1 MTAEPMDGAI
11 DAKAAEARAGF
22 KVGGAYAWYVLA
34 VATIICA
41 FSLFDRQVLSIVAGP
56 VQAALHL
63 SNTDLG
69 TVFGAVFA
77 IFYALFGIPL
87 GKLADGW
94 NRSILLGLAI
104 AGWSI
109 STMVGG
115 LATSFAVFALARSGV
130 AVGEALAN
138 PAAYS
143 LLSDW
148 FPKKQRAT
156 AISIYSA
163 GIAFGLG
170 GSFWVGGKLQDL
182 WRAMYPS
189 GVGAFGLQAWQ
200 AVFLGI
206 GAPGLLIA
214 LWAVTLREPPRGLSE
229 GVIQPDAKHPVKAA
243 VGELFA
249 VLPLT
254 CQLRLLRLGAKP
266 REVALSLGA
275 LVLIVLAVI
284 GMTRFTEGLVKGPL
298 VPLLHIGS
306 LGVTSHGLEWATIG
320 LGLAVILGWVQ
331 SLKQADKPTYKL
343 LWGNP
348 QMIAM
353 TVASALYMTQTYGLT
368 TFSAKY
374 AIIHFHASPGEV
386 GAKLGLVT
394 GGVGLVAT
402 LFGGWLADFALKFS
416 RRGRLY
422 VSFAAMVLV
431 MPMAYLTFAA
441 TGLDQFFQRYTLL
454 SFATVMWLPGVAAT
468 GQDLVMPRMRGAAA
482 ATYNLATSMF
492 GLGLGPFL
500 VGLMAD
506 KTGSISQGILNVY
519 WLSPLVWIA
528 MLILIKGLPKAED
541 TRLERAR
548 AAGEPV

>member
-1 MTAEPMDGAI
+1 MTAEPMDT
-11 DAKAAEARAGF
+11 AAPAAAPAEHARF
-22 KVGGAYAWYVLA
+22 KVGGGYAWYVLT

-69 TVFGAVFA
+69 VVFGAVFS
-77 IFYALFGIPL
+77 IFYAIFGIPL

-94 NRSILLGLAI
+94 NRSLLLAIAI

-115 LATSFAVFALARSGV
+115 LATSVVVFALARSGV

-138 PAAYS
+138 PSAYS

-170 GSFWVGGKLQDL
+170 GSFWVGGKLQDAWHAL
-182 WRAMYPS
+182 YPS
-189 GVGAFGLQAWQ
+189 GVGAFGLHDWQ

-206 GAPGLLIA
+206 GAPGLLVA
-214 LWAVTLREPPRGLSE
+214 LWAATLKEPPRGLSE
-229 GVIQPDAKHPVKAA
+229 GVIQPNVPHPVKAA
-243 VGELFA
+243 FGELFA

-254 CQLRLLRLGAKP
+254 CQWRLWKLGAKP
-266 REVALSLGA
+266 KQVGLSLAA
-275 LVLIVLAVI
+275 LVVIGLAVI
-284 GMTRFTEGLVKGPL
+284 GMTRFTQGLVSMPPAPL
-298 VPLLHIGS
+298 FHLGS
-306 LGVTSHGLEWATIG
+306 MPVTSHGLEWATIG

-331 SLKQADKPTYKL
+331 SLKQADRPTYSL

-374 AIIHFHASPGEV
+374 AITHFHASPGEV
-386 GAKLGLVT
+386 GAKLGYVT

-416 RRGRLY
+416 PRGRLY
-422 VSFAAMVLV
+422 VSFGAMIAV
-431 MPMAYLTFAA
+431 MPLAHWTFAA
-441 TGLDQFFQRYTLL
+441 TNIDQFFWTYTLL

-500 VGLMAD
+500 VGLISD
-506 KTGSISQGILNVY
+506 KTGSISQGILSVY

-528 MLILIKGLPKAED
+528 MFILVKGLPKAEA

>member
-1 MTAEPMDGAI
+1 MDSAAATAPS
-11 DAKAAEARAGF
+11 AEQQTGF
-22 KVGGAYAWYVLA
+22 KVGGAYAWYVLT
-34 VATIICA
+34 VATVICA

-77 IFYALFGIPL
+77 IFYAIFGIPL

-94 NRSILLGLAI
+94 NRSWLLALAI
-104 AGWSI
+104 AGWSL
-109 STMVGG
+109 STMIGG
-115 LATSFAVFALARSGV
+115 LATGFVVFALARSGV

-138 PAAYS
+138 PSAYS

-156 AISIYSA
+156 AIAIYSA

-170 GSFWVGGKLQDL
+170 GSFWVGGKLQDA
-182 WRAMYPS
+182 WHAMYPS
-189 GVGAFGLQAWQ
+189 GVGAFGLHDWQ

-206 GAPGLLIA
+206 GAPGLLVA
-214 LWAVTLREPPRGLSE
+214 LWAATLKEPPRGLSD
-229 GVIQPDAKHPVKAA
+229 GVIQPNAPHPVRAA
-243 VGELFA
+243 FGQLIA

-254 CQLRLLRLGAKP
+254 CQWRLWRLGARP
-266 REVALSLGA
+266 REVGLSLAA
-275 LVLIVLAVI
+275 LVVIVLGVI
-284 GMTRFTEGLVKGPL
+284 GMTRLTEGFAAQPLPPLFRLGPL
-298 VPLLHIGS
+298 P
-306 LGVTSHGLEWATIG
+306 VTSHGLEWATIG

-331 SLKQADKPTYKL
+331 SLKQADRPTYRL

-374 AIIHFHASPGEV
+374 AITHFHASPGEV
-386 GAKLGLVT
+386 GAKLGIVT

-416 RRGRLY
+416 PRGRLY
-422 VSFAAMVLV
+422 VSFGAMIAV

-441 TGLDQFFQRYTLL
+441 TSLDQFFWTYTLL
-454 SFATVMWLPGVAAT
+454 SFSTVMWLPGVAAT

-500 VGLMAD
+500 VGLVAD
-506 KTGSISQGILNVY
+506 KTGSLSQGILTVY

-528 MLILIKGLPKAED
+528 MFILVKGLPKAEA

>member
-1 MTAEPMDGAI
+1 MTAEPMDT
-11 DAKAAEARAGF
+11 AAPAAPAADQTRF

-34 VATIICA
+34 VATVICA
-41 FSLFDRQVLSIVAGP
+41 FSLFDRQVLSIVAQP

-77 IFYALFGIPL
+77 IFYAIFGIPL

-94 NRSILLGLAI
+94 NRSLLLGLAI

-115 LATSFAVFALARSGV
+115 LATSFVVFALARSGV

-138 PAAYS
+138 PSAYS

-156 AISIYSA
+156 AIAIYSA

-170 GSFWVGGKLQDL
+170 GSFWVGGKLQDIWHTL
-182 WRAMYPS
+182 YPS
-189 GVGAFGLQAWQ
+189 GVGAFGLHDWQ

-206 GAPGLLIA
+206 GAPGLLVA
-214 LWAVTLREPPRGLSE
+214 LWAFTLKEPPRGLSE
-229 GVIQPDAKHPVKAA
+229 GVIQPDAPHPVKAA
-243 VGELFA
+243 FGELFA

-254 CQLRLLRLGAKP
+254 CQVRLWRLGAKP
-266 REVALSLGA
+266 KEIGLSLAA
-275 LVLIVLAVI
+275 LLVIVLGVI
-284 GMTRFTEGLVKGPL
+284 GMTRFTESLVAGPL
-298 VPLLHIGS
+298 APLFHIGS
-306 LGVTSHGLEWATIG
+306 LPVTAHGLEWATIG
-320 LGLAVILGWVQ
+320 LGLAVVLGWVQ
-331 SLKQADKPTYKL
+331 SLKQADRPTYAL

-374 AIIHFHASPGEV
+374 AITYFHASPGEV

-402 LFGGWLADFALKFS
+402 LFGGWLADFALRFS
-416 RRGRLY
+416 PRGRLY
-422 VSFAAMVLV
+422 VSFGAMIAV
-431 MPMAYLTFAA
+431 MPLAYWTFAA
-441 TGLDQFFQRYTLL
+441 TNIDQFFWTYTLL

-468 GQDLVMPRMRGAAA
+468 GQDLMMPRMRGAAA

-500 VGLMAD
+500 VGLISD
-506 KTGSISQGILNVY
+506 KTGSISQGILDVY

-528 MLILIKGLPKAED
+528 MFILVKGLPKAEA

>member
-1 MTAEPMDGAI
+1 MTVEPI
-11 DAKAAEARAGF
+11 DSAPEAKPAADVSRF
-22 KVGGAYAWYVLA
+22 KVGGGYAWYVLA
-34 VATIICA
+34 VATVICA

-94 NRSILLGLAI
+94 NRSKLLAIAI

-109 STMVGG
+109 ATMVGG
-115 LATSFAVFALARSGV
+115 LATSFVVFALARSGV

-148 FPKKQRAT
+148 FPKKKRAT
-156 AISIYSA
+156 AIAIYSA

-170 GSFWVGGKLQDL
+170 GSFWVGGKLQDIWHAL
-182 WRAMYPS
+182 YPS
-189 GVGAFGLQAWQ
+189 GVGAFGLHDWQ

-206 GAPGLLIA
+206 GAPGLLVA
-214 LWAVTLREPPRGLSE
+214 LWALTLREPPRGLSD
-229 GVIQPDAKHPVKAA
+229 GVLQPDAQHPIKAA

-254 CQLRLLRLGAKP
+254 CQWRLWKLGAKP
-266 REVALSLGA
+266 REVGLSLGA

-284 GMTRFTEGLVKGPL
+284 GMTHFTQGLIKGPL
-298 VPLLHIGS
+298 PPLFHIGA

-320 LGLAVILGWVQ
+320 LGVAVILGWVQ
-331 SLKQADKPTYKL
+331 SLKQADRPTYKL

-348 QMIAM
+348 QMISM

-374 AIIHFHASPGEV
+374 AITHFHASPGEV

-402 LFGGWLADFALKFS
+402 LFGGWLADFALKYS

-422 VSFAAMVLV
+422 VSFGAMIAV
-431 MPMAYLTFAA
+431 MPMAYITFAA
-441 TGLDQFFQRYTLL
+441 TSLDQFFWTYTLL
-454 SFATVMWLPGVAAT
+454 SFSTVMWLPGVAAT

-500 VGLMAD
+500 VGLVAD
-506 KTGSISQGILNVY
+506 KTGSISQGILTVY
-519 WLSPLVWIA
+519 WLSPLVWLA
-528 MLILIKGLPKAED
+528 MFILVKGLPKAED

>member
-1 MTAEPMDGAI
+1 MTAEPMDGAAPATAPA
-11 DAKAAEARAGF
+11 DQSRF
-22 KVGGAYAWYVLA
+22 KVGGAYAWYVLT
-34 VATIICA
+34 VATVICA

-69 TVFGAVFA
+69 VVFGAVFA
-77 IFYALFGIPL
+77 IFYAIFGIPL

-104 AGWSI
+104 AGWSL
-109 STMVGG
+109 STMIGG
-115 LATSFAVFALARSGV
+115 LATSVAVFAMARSGV

-138 PAAYS
+138 PSAYS

-156 AISIYSA
+156 AIAIYSA

-170 GSFWVGGKLQDL
+170 GSFWVGGKLQDA
-182 WRAMYPS
+182 WHAMYPS
-189 GVGAFGLQAWQ
+189 GVGAFGLHDWQ

-214 LWAVTLREPPRGLSE
+214 LWAVTLKEPPRGLSE
-229 GVIQPDAKHPVKAA
+229 GVIQPNAPHPVRAA
-243 VGELFA
+243 FGELFA

-254 CQLRLLRLGAKP
+254 CQWRLWRLGAKP
-266 REVALSLGA
+266 KDIGLSLAA
-275 LVLIVLAVI
+275 LVLILLAVI
-284 GMTRFTEGLVKGPL
+284 GLTRFTEGLVSTPPA
-298 VPLLHIGS
+298 PLLRLGS
-306 LGVTSHGLEWATIG
+306 LPVTSHGLEWATIG

-331 SLKQADKPTYKL
+331 SLKQADRPTYAL

-374 AIIHFHASPGEV
+374 AITHFHASPGEV
-386 GAKLGLVT
+386 GAKLGIVT

-402 LFGGWLADFALKFS
+402 LFGGWLADFALRFS
-416 RRGRLY
+416 PRGRLY
-422 VSFAAMVLV
+422 VSFGAMIAV
-431 MPMAYLTFAA
+431 MPLAYWTFAA
-441 TGLDQFFQRYTLL
+441 TNIDQFFWTYTLL
-454 SFATVMWLPGVAAT
+454 SFATVMWLPGIAAT
-468 GQDLVMPRMRGAAA
+468 GQDLMMPRMRGAAA
-482 ATYNLATSMF
+482 ATYNLAASMF

-500 VGLMAD
+500 VGLISD
-506 KTGSISQGILNVY
+506 KTGSISQGILTVY

-528 MLILIKGLPKAED
+528 MFILVKGLPKAEA
-541 TRLERAR
+541 TRLDRAR

>member
-1 MTAEPMDGAI
+1 MTAEPMDAATP
-11 DAKAAEARAGF
+11 AKPVAAHAGF

-34 VATIICA
+34 VATVICA
-41 FSLFDRQVLSIVAGP
+41 FSLFDRQVLSIVAVP
-56 VQAALHL
+56 LQADLHL

-94 NRSILLGLAI
+94 NRSWLLAIAI
-104 AGWSI
+104 AGWSL
-109 STMVGG
+109 STMLGG
-115 LATSFAVFALARSGV
+115 LATGFVVLALARSGV

-138 PAAYS
+138 PSAYS

-156 AISIYSA
+156 AIAIYSA

-170 GSFWVGGKLQDL
+170 GSFWVGGKLLDA
-182 WRAMYPS
+182 WRGRYPT
-189 GVGAFGLQAWQ
+189 GVGPFGLHDWQ

-214 LWAVTLREPPRGLSE
+214 LWAATLREPPRGLSD
-229 GVIQPDAKHPVKAA
+229 GVIQPNAPHPVKAA

-254 CQLRLLRLGAKP
+254 CQWRLWRMGAKP
-266 REVALSLGA
+266 REIGLSLTA
-275 LVLIVLAVI
+275 LLLIVLAVI
-284 GMTRFTEGLVKGPL
+284 GMTHLSEGFAAKPPPPL
-298 VPLLHIGS
+298 FR
-306 LGVTSHGLEWATIG
+306 LGALPVTSHGLEWATIG
-320 LGLAVILGWVQ
+320 LGVAVILGWVQ
-331 SLKQADKPTYKL
+331 SLKQADRPTYKL
-343 LWGNP
+343 LWANP

-368 TFSAKY
+368 TWSAKY
-374 AIIHFHASPGEV
+374 AITHFHASPGEV

-402 LFGGWLADFALKFS
+402 LFGGWLADFALRFS
-416 RRGRLY
+416 PRGRLY
-422 VSFAAMVLV
+422 VSFGAMIAVV
-431 MPMAYLTFAA
+431 PMAYLTFAA
-441 TGLDQFFQRYTLL
+441 TSLDQFLWSYTLL
-454 SFATVMWLPGVAAT
+454 SFSTVMWLPGVAAT
-468 GQDLVMPRMRGAAA
+468 GQELVMPRMRGAAA
-482 ATYNLATSMF
+482 ASYNLATGMF

-500 VGLMAD
+500 VGLISD
-506 KTGSISQGILNVY
+506 KTGSLSTGILSIY

-528 MLILIKGLPKAED
+528 MFILVRGLPKAEA
-541 TRLERAR
+541 TRLDRAR
-548 AAGEPV
+548 AAGEAV

>member
-1 MTAEPMDGAI
+1 MTAEPI
-11 DAKAAEARAGF
+11 DRPLEAKPAASLAGF
-22 KVGGAYAWYVLA
+22 KVGGGYAWYVLA
-34 VATIICA
+34 VATVICA

-94 NRSILLGLAI
+94 NRSWLLAIAI
-104 AGWSI
+104 AGWSV
-109 STMVGG
+109 STMLGG

-130 AVGEALAN
+130 AEGEALAN

-148 FPKKQRAT
+148 FPKQKRAT
-156 AISIYSA
+156 AIAIYSA

-170 GSFWVGGKLQDL
+170 GSFWVGGKLQDA
-182 WRAMYPS
+182 WRALYPS
-189 GVGAFGLQAWQ
+189 GVGAFGLHDWQ

-214 LWAVTLREPPRGLSE
+214 LWAATLKEPPRGLSD
-229 GVIQPDAKHPVKAA
+229 GVLQPDAPHPVKAA

-254 CQLRLLRLGAKP
+254 CQWRLWRLGARP
-266 REVALSLGA
+266 RDVGLSLGA
-275 LVLIVLAVI
+275 LMLIVLAVI
-284 GMTRFTEGLVKGPL
+284 AMTRFTEGLVKGPL
-298 VPLLHIGS
+298 PPLFH
-306 LGVTSHGLEWATIG
+306 LGAMPVNSHGLEWATIG
-320 LGLAVILGWVQ
+320 LGVAVILGWVQ
-331 SLKQADKPTYKL
+331 SLKQADRPTYKL

-348 QMIAM
+348 QMISM

-374 AIIHFHASPGEV
+374 AITHFHASPGEV

-422 VSFAAMVLV
+422 VSFAAMILV

-441 TGLDQFFQRYTLL
+441 TSLDQFFWTYTLL

-500 VGLMAD
+500 VGLVAD
-506 KTGSISQGILNVY
+506 RTGSISKGILTVY
-519 WLSPLVWIA
+519 WLSPLVWAA
-528 MLILIKGLPKAED
+528 MFILVKGLPRAED

>member
-1 MTAEPMDGAI
+1 MTAEPMDT
-11 DAKAAEARAGF
+11 AAPAAAAADPTRF
-22 KVGGAYAWYVLA
+22 KVGGAYAWYVLT
-34 VATIICA
+34 VATVICA
-41 FSLFDRQVLSIVAGP
+41 FSLFDRQVLSIVAEP

-77 IFYALFGIPL
+77 IFYAIFGIPL

-94 NRSILLGLAI
+94 NRSLLLGIAI

-109 STMVGG
+109 STMAGG
-115 LATSFAVFALARSGV
+115 LATGFVVFALARSGV

-138 PAAYS
+138 PSAYS

-156 AISIYSA
+156 AIAIYSA

-170 GSFWVGGKLQDL
+170 GSFWVGGKLQDA
-182 WRAMYPS
+182 WHAMYPS
-189 GVGAFGLQAWQ
+189 GVGAFGLHDWQ

-206 GAPGLLIA
+206 GAPGLLVA
-214 LWAVTLREPPRGLSE
+214 LWAVTLKEPPRGLSE
-229 GVIQPDAKHPVKAA
+229 GVIQPNVPHPVKAA
-243 VGELFA
+243 FGELFA

-254 CQLRLLRLGAKP
+254 CQWRLWRLGAKP
-266 REVALSLGA
+266 KEVGLSLAA
-275 LVLIVLAVI
+275 LVVIVLGVI
-284 GMTRFTEGLVKGPL
+284 GMTRLTEGFAAAPL
-298 VPLLHIGS
+298 PPLFHVGAMP
-306 LGVTSHGLEWATIG
+306 VTSHGLEWATIG

-331 SLKQADKPTYKL
+331 SLKQADRPTYKL

-348 QMIAM
+348 QMISM

-374 AIIHFHASPGEV
+374 AITHFHASPGEV

-416 RRGRLY
+416 PRGRLY
-422 VSFAAMVLV
+422 VSFGAMVAV

-441 TGLDQFFQRYTLL
+441 ASLDQFFWTYTLL
-454 SFATVMWLPGVAAT
+454 SFSTVMWLPGVAAT

-500 VGLMAD
+500 VGLIAD
-506 KTGSISQGILNVY
+506 KTGSISQGILTVY

-528 MLILIKGLPKAED
+528 MFILVKGLPKAEA

>member
-1 MTAEPMDGAI
+1 MTAEPMDT
-11 DAKAAEARAGF
+11 AAPAAAAADTARF
-22 KVGGAYAWYVLA
+22 KVGGAYAWYVLT
-34 VATIICA
+34 VATVICA
-41 FSLFDRQVLSIVAGP
+41 FSLFDRQVLSIVAEP

-77 IFYALFGIPL
+77 IFYAIFGIPL

-94 NRSILLGLAI
+94 NRSLLLGIAI

-109 STMVGG
+109 STMAGG
-115 LATSFAVFALARSGV
+115 LATGFVVFALARSGV

-138 PAAYS
+138 PSAYS

-156 AISIYSA
+156 AIAIYSA

-170 GSFWVGGKLQDL
+170 GSFWVGGKLQDV
-182 WRAMYPS
+182 WHAMYPS
-189 GVGAFGLQAWQ
+189 GVGAFGLHDWQ

-206 GAPGLLIA
+206 GAPGLLVA
-214 LWAVTLREPPRGLSE
+214 LWAMTLKEPPRGLSE
-229 GVIQPDAKHPVKAA
+229 GVIQPNVPHPVKAA
-243 VGELFA
+243 FGELFA

-254 CQLRLLRLGAKP
+254 CQWRLWRLGAKP
-266 REVALSLGA
+266 KEVGLSLAA
-275 LVLIVLAVI
+275 LVVIVLGVI
-284 GMTRFTEGLVKGPL
+284 GMTRLTEGFAAAPL
-298 VPLLHIGS
+298 PPLFHVGAMP
-306 LGVTSHGLEWATIG
+306 VTSHGLEWATIG

-331 SLKQADKPTYKL
+331 SLRQADRPTFKL

-348 QMIAM
+348 QMISM

-374 AIIHFHASPGEV
+374 AITHFHASPGEV

-416 RRGRLY
+416 PRGRVY
-422 VSFAAMVLV
+422 VSFGAMIAV

-441 TGLDQFFQRYTLL
+441 TNLDQFFWTYTLL
-454 SFATVMWLPGVAAT
+454 SFSTVMWLPGVAAT

-500 VGLMAD
+500 VGLVAD
-506 KTGSISQGILNVY
+506 KTGSLSQGILTVY

-528 MLILIKGLPKAED
+528 MFILVKGLPRAEA

>member
-1 MTAEPMDGAI
+1 MDGA
-11 DAKAAEARAGF
+11 APAAPTAEQHARF

-77 IFYALFGIPL
+77 IFYAIFGIPL

-94 NRSILLGLAI
+94 NRSLLLGIAI
-104 AGWSI
+104 AGWSL

-115 LATSFAVFALARSGV
+115 LATSFVVFAMARSGV

-138 PAAYS
+138 PSAYS

-148 FPKKQRAT
+148 FPRKQRAT
-156 AISIYSA
+156 AIAIYSA

-170 GSFWVGGKLQDL
+170 GSFWVGGKLQDIWHAL
-182 WRAMYPS
+182 YPT

-214 LWAVTLREPPRGLSE
+214 LWAVTLKEPPRGLSE
-229 GVIQPDAKHPVKAA
+229 GVIQPNAPHPVKAA
-243 VGELFA
+243 FGELFA

-254 CQLRLLRLGAKP
+254 CQWRLWKLGAKP
-266 REVALSLGA
+266 RELGLSLAA
-275 LVLIVLAVI
+275 LVVIVLAVI
-284 GMTRFTEGLVKGPL
+284 GMTRFTEGLVSTPPA
-298 VPLLHIGS
+298 PLLHIGS
-306 LGVTSHGLEWATIG
+306 MPVTSHGLEWATIG

-331 SLKQADKPTYKL
+331 SLKQADRPTYAL

-374 AIIHFHASPGEV
+374 AITHFHATPGEV
-386 GAKLGLVT
+386 GAKLGFVT

-402 LFGGWLADFALKFS
+402 LFGGWLADFALRFS
-416 RRGRLY
+416 PRGRLY
-422 VSFAAMVLV
+422 VSFGAMIAV
-431 MPMAYLTFAA
+431 MPLAYWTFAA
-441 TGLDQFFQRYTLL
+441 TNIDQFFWTYTLL

-500 VGLMAD
+500 VGLISD

-528 MLILIKGLPKAED
+528 MFVLVKGLPKAEA
-541 TRLERAR
+541 TRLDRAR
-548 AAGEPV
+548 AAGEPI

>member
-11 DAKAAEARAGF
+11 QPIKEHAGF
-22 KVGGAYAWYVLA
+22 KVGGAYAWYVVA
-34 VATIICA
+34 VATVICA
-41 FSLFDRQVLSIVAGP
+41 FSLFDRQVLSIVAP
-56 VQAALHL
+56 AVQADLHL
-63 SNTDLG
+63 SNTDVGVL
-69 TVFGAVFA
+69 FGAVFA
-77 IFYALFGIPL
+77 IFYAIFGIPL

-94 NRSILLGLAI
+94 NRSWLLAIAI

-115 LATSFAVFALARSGV
+115 LATGFVVFAMARSGV

-138 PAAYS
+138 PSAYS

-170 GSFWVGGKLQDL
+170 GSFWVGGKLLDA
-182 WRAMYPS
+182 WHARYPT
-189 GVGAFGLQAWQ
+189 GAGAFGLHDWQ

-206 GAPGLLIA
+206 GAPGLLVA
-214 LWAVTLREPPRGLSE
+214 LWAATLKEPPRGLSD
-229 GVIQPDAKHPVKAA
+229 GVIQPNAPHPVKAA
-243 VGELFA
+243 FGELFA

-254 CQLRLLRLGAKP
+254 CQWRLWRLGAKP
-266 REVALSLGA
+266 REIGLSLAA
-275 LVLIVLAVI
+275 LVVIVLAVI
-284 GMTRFTEGLVKGPL
+284 GMTTFTQGLISAPL
-298 VPLLHIGS
+298 PALFHLGS
-306 LGVTSHGLEWATIG
+306 IAVTSHGLEWATIG
-320 LGLAVILGWVQ
+320 LGGAVILGWVQ
-331 SLKQADKPTYKL
+331 SLKQADRPTYAL
-343 LWGNP
+343 LWANP
-348 QMIAM
+348 QMISM

-374 AIIHFHASPGEV
+374 AITHFHASPGVV

-402 LFGGWLADFALKFS
+402 LFGGWLADFALRFS
-416 RRGRLY
+416 PRGRLY
-422 VSFAAMVLV
+422 VSFGAMIAV

-441 TGLDQFFQRYTLL
+441 TNIDQFFWSYCLL

-468 GQDLVMPRMRGAAA
+468 GQELVMPRMRGAAA

-500 VGLMAD
+500 VGLISD
-506 KTGSISQGILNVY
+506 KTGSISQGILSVY

-528 MLILIKGLPKAED
+528 MFILVKGLPRAEA

>member
-11 DAKAAEARAGF
+11 DAETARRTAGF
-22 KVGGAYAWYVLA
+22 KVGGAYAWYVLG
-34 VATIICA
+34 VATVICA

-69 TVFGAVFA
+69 VVFGAVFS
-77 IFYALFGIPL
+77 IFYAIFGIPL

-94 NRSILLGLAI
+94 NRSLLLAIAI

-109 STMVGG
+109 STIAGG

-148 FPKKQRAT
+148 FPKSKRAT
-156 AISIYSA
+156 AIAIYSA

-170 GSFWVGGKLQDL
+170 GSFWVGGKLQDIWHNL
-182 WRAMYPS
+182 YPS

-214 LWAVTLREPPRGLSE
+214 LWAATLKEPPRGLSD
-229 GVIQPDAKHPVKAA
+229 GVIQPDAPHPVKAA

-254 CQLRLLRLGAKP
+254 CQWRLWRLGAKP
-266 REVALSLGA
+266 REVGLSLAG

-306 LGVTSHGLEWATIG
+306 LGITSHGLEWATIG
-320 LGLAVILGWVQ
+320 LGVAVILGWVQ
-331 SLKQADKPTYKL
+331 SLKQADRPTYRL

-348 QMIAM
+348 QMISM

-374 AIIHFHASPGEV
+374 AITHFHASPGVV

-402 LFGGWLADFALKFS
+402 LFGGWLADFALKYS

-422 VSFAAMVLV
+422 VSFAAMILV

-441 TGLDQFFQRYTLL
+441 TSLDDFLMRYTLL

-500 VGLMAD
+500 VGLVAD
-506 KTGSISQGILNVY
+506 KTGSISQGILTVY

-528 MLILIKGLPKAED
+528 MFILVKGLPKAED

>member
-1 MTAEPMDGAI
+1 MTAEPMDGA
-11 DAKAAEARAGF
+11 APTAPAADHTRF

-77 IFYALFGIPL
+77 IFYAIFGIPL

-94 NRSILLGLAI
+94 NRSLLLGIAI

-115 LATSFAVFALARSGV
+115 LATSFVVFALARSGV

-138 PAAYS
+138 PSAYS

-148 FPKKQRAT
+148 FPRKQRAT

-182 WRAMYPS
+182 WHALYPT
-189 GVGAFGLQAWQ
+189 GVGAFGLHAWQ

-214 LWAVTLREPPRGLSE
+214 LWAATLKEPPRGLSE
-229 GVIQPDAKHPVKAA
+229 GVIQPDAPHPVKAA
-243 VGELFA
+243 FGELFA
-249 VLPLT
+249 VLPIT
-254 CQLRLLRLGAKP
+254 CQLRLWKLGAKP
-266 REVALSLGA
+266 REVGLSLAA
-275 LVLIVLAVI
+275 LLLIVFAVI
-284 GMTRFTEGLVKGPL
+284 GMTRFTEGLVSTPPAPL
-298 VPLLHIGS
+298 FHLGS
-306 LGVTSHGLEWATIG
+306 MPVTSHGLEWATIG

-331 SLKQADKPTYKL
+331 SLKQADRPTYSL

-374 AIIHFHASPGEV
+374 AITHFHASPGEV
-386 GAKLGLVT
+386 GAKLGYVT
-394 GGVGLVAT
+394 GGVGLIAT

-416 RRGRLY
+416 PRGRLY
-422 VSFAAMVLV
+422 VSFGAMIAV
-431 MPMAYLTFAA
+431 MPLAYWTFAA
-441 TGLDQFFQRYTLL
+441 ANIDRFFWTYTLL

-500 VGLMAD
+500 VGLISD
-506 KTGSISQGILNVY
+506 KTGSISQGILTVY

-528 MLILIKGLPKAED
+528 MFILVKGLPRAEA
-541 TRLERAR
+541 TRLDRAR

>member
-1 MTAEPMDGAI
+1 MTAEPMDGA
-11 DAKAAEARAGF
+11 APAAPVAQHARF

-34 VATIICA
+34 VATVICA
-41 FSLFDRQVLSIVAGP
+41 FSLFDRQVLSIVAAP

-69 TVFGAVFA
+69 VVFGAVFS
-77 IFYALFGIPL
+77 IFYAIFGIPL

-94 NRSILLGLAI
+94 NRSLLLAIAI
-104 AGWSI
+104 AGWSL

-115 LATSFAVFALARSGV
+115 LATSFVVFALARSGV

-138 PAAYS
+138 PSAYS

-156 AISIYSA
+156 AIAIYSG

-182 WRAMYPS
+182 WHALYPS
-189 GVGAFGLQAWQ
+189 GVGAFGLHDWQ

-214 LWAVTLREPPRGLSE
+214 LWAATLKEPPRGLSD
-229 GVIQPDAKHPVKAA
+229 GVIQPDAPHPVKAA

-254 CQLRLLRLGAKP
+254 CQWRLWRLGARPK
-266 REVALSLGA
+266 EVGLSLAG

-284 GMTRFTEGLVKGPL
+284 GMTRFTESVANGPL
-298 VPLLHIGS
+298 PPLFHLGP

-331 SLKQADKPTYKL
+331 NLKRADRPTYKL
-343 LWGNP
+343 LWANP

-368 TFSAKY
+368 SFSAKY
-374 AIIHFHASPGEV
+374 AITHFHASPGVV
-386 GAKLGLVT
+386 GARLGLVT

-416 RRGRLY
+416 PRGRLF
-422 VSFAAMVLV
+422 VSFGAMIAVFPL
-431 MPMAYLTFAA
+431 ARLTFAS
-441 TGLDQFFQRYTLL
+441 TSLDQFLQTYSLL
-454 SFATVMWLPGVAAT
+454 SFATVMWLPGVTAT
-468 GQDLVMPRMRGAAA
+468 AQDLVMPRMRGAAA
-482 ATYNLATSMF
+482 ASYNLATGMF

-500 VGLMAD
+500 VGLISD
-506 KTGSISQGILNVY
+506 KTGSISQGILTVY

-528 MLILIKGLPKAED
+528 MFVLVKGLPKAEA